1 MTPIEKPSQLPMAI
15 GEALKSA
22 FPQLRVGNH
31 QDFNGAADKTGVL
44 ISVERN
50 GPGVRSLE
58 GRKAHALSVSL
69 KAMVA
74 SGSAP
79 FDACDLASQLMDLAV
94 DNRWG
99 LAPDQ
104 CDLPT
109 LIVAAPSA
117 LASAQ
122 MDYDTWTVSFIQTLY
137 LGPLLLEDP
146 TGKPLFARTW
156 EVSDINDPD
165 QYRPL
170 QE

>member
-1 MTPIEKPSQLPMAI
+1 MTLIEKPSQLPVAI
-15 GEALKSA
+15 GQALKSA

-31 QDFNGAADKTGVL
+31 QDFVGTGDKTGVL

-50 GPGVRSLE
+50 GPNVRSLE

-69 KAMVA
+69 RVTVA
-74 SGSAP
+74 GGAAP
-79 FDACDLASQLMDLAV
+79 FDACDLASQLMDLTL

-99 LAPDQ
+99 LPPDQ

-109 LIVAAPSA
+109 AIVAAPTA
-117 LASAQ
+117 LTGAET
-122 MDYDTWTVSFIQTLY
+122 DYDAWTVSFSQNLY
-137 LGPLLLEDP
+137 FGPSLLEDP
-146 TGKPLFARTW
+146 TGTPLFAHTW
-156 EVSDINDPD
+156 EVSDIDDPN

>member
-1 MTPIEKPSQLPMAI
+1 MTRIEKPSQLPVAI
-15 GEALKSA
+15 AQALKIA

-31 QDFNGAADKTGVL
+31 QDFQNAGDKTGVL
-44 ISVERN
+44 ITVERN
-50 GPGVRSLE
+50 GPGIRSLE

-69 KAMVA
+69 KAVVA

-79 FDACDLASQLMDLAV
+79 FDACDLASQLMDLAL

-99 LAPDQ
+99 LPAEQ

-109 LIVAAPSA
+109 AIVAAPLIQTSA
-117 LASAQ
+117 ET
-122 MDYDTWTVSFIQTLY
+122 DYDTWTVSFIQNLY
-137 LGPLLLEDP
+137 LGPPLLEDP
-146 TGKPLFARTW
+146 TGTPLFACTW
-156 EVSDINDPD
+156 EVSNINDPD

>member
-1 MTPIEKPSQLPMAI
+1 MTVIEKPSQLPTAI
-15 GEALKSA
+15 AEVLKGA
-22 FPQLRVGNH
+22 FPQLRVGNY
-31 QDFNGAADKTGVL
+31 QDFIATGDETGVL

-50 GPGVRSLE
+50 GPGVRAFD
-58 GRKAHALSVSL
+58 GRKAHVLSVSL
-69 KAMVA
+69 KTTAA
-74 SGSAP
+74 NGAAP
-79 FDACDLASQLMDLAV
+79 FDACDLASQLMDLAL

-99 LAPDQ
+99 LPPDQ

-109 LIVAAPSA
+109 AIVAAPSA
-117 LASAQ
+117 LASAET
-122 MDYDTWTVSFIQTLY
+122 DYDAWTVSFTQTLY

-146 TGKPLFARTW
+146 TGKPMFARTW

>member
-1 MTPIEKPSQLPMAI
+1 MTSIEKPSQLPIAI
-15 GEALKSA
+15 GEALKGA

-31 QDFNGAADKTGVL
+31 QDFQGTGDKTGVL
-44 ISVERN
+44 ITVERN

-69 KAMVA
+69 MARVA

-79 FDACDLASQLMDLAV
+79 YDACDLASQLMDLAL

-99 LAPDQ
+99 LPPDQ

-109 LIVAAPSA
+109 AIVAAPTA
-117 LASAQ
+117 LTGAET
-122 MDYDTWTVSFIQTLY
+122 DYDTWTVSFSQNLY
-137 LGPLLLEDP
+137 FGPSLLEDP
-146 TGKPLFARTW
+146 TGTPLFARTW
-156 EVSDINDPD
+156 EVSDIDDPN

>member
-1 MTPIEKPSQLPMAI
+1 MTLIEKPSELPKAI
-15 GEALKSA
+15 GEALKGA
-22 FPQLRVGNH
+22 FPQLRVGTH
-31 QDFNGAADKTGVL
+31 QDFSGAGDKTGVL

-50 GPGVRSLE
+50 GPGTRSLE

-69 KAMVA
+69 RAMVA

-79 FDACDLASQLMDLAV
+79 FDACDLASQLMDLAL

-99 LAPDQ
+99 LPPDQ

-109 LIVAAPSA
+109 TIVAAPST
-117 LASAQ
+117 LTSAET
-122 MDYDTWTVSFIQTLY
+122 DYDTWTVSFSQNLY

-146 TGKPLFARTW
+146 TGTPLFARTW
-156 EVSDINDPD
+156 EVTDIDDPG

>member
-1 MTPIEKPSQLPMAI
+1 MTLIEKVSQLPMAI
-15 GEALKSA
+15 EAALKSA
-22 FPQLRVGNH
+22 FPQLHVGNH
-31 QDFNGAADKTGVL
+31 HDFTGPGDTTGVL
-44 ISVERN
+44 ISMERN

-74 SGSAP
+74 SESAP
-79 FDACDLASQLMDLAV
+79 FEACDLASQLMDLAL

-99 LAPDQ
+99 LPPDQ

-109 LIVAAPSA
+109 AIVAAPAAPSGGDT
-117 LASAQ
+117 
-122 MDYDTWTVSFIQTLY
+122 DYDTWTVSFSQTLY
-137 LGPLLLEDP
+137 LGPPLLEDP
-146 TGKPLFARTW
+146 AGKPLFAYTW
-156 EVSDINDPD
+156 EVSNIDDPD

>member
-1 MTPIEKPSQLPMAI
+1 MTLLEKPSQLPAAI
-15 GEALKSA
+15 GDALKSA
-22 FPQLRVGNH
+22 FPQLHVGNH
-31 QDFNGAADKTGVL
+31 QDFPGTGDKAGIL

-50 GPGVRSLE
+50 GPGVRSLA

-74 SGSAP
+74 IGSAP
-79 FDACDLASQLMDLAV
+79 FDACDLASQLMDLTL

-99 LAPDQ
+99 LPPDQ
-104 CDLPT
+104 CDLPAA
-109 LIVAAPSA
+109 IVAAPSA
-117 LASAQ
+117 PTSAET
-122 MDYDTWTVSFIQTLY
+122 DYDTWTVSFTQNLY

-146 TGKPLFARTW
+146 TGTPLFARTW

>member
-1 MTPIEKPSQLPMAI
+1 MTLLEKPSQLPVAI
-15 GEALKSA
+15 ADALKSA
-22 FPQLRVGNH
+22 FPQLLVGNH
-31 QDFNGAADKTGVL
+31 QDFAGTGETTGIL

-50 GPGVRSLE
+50 GPGVRSLA

-69 KAMVA
+69 KAMAA
-74 SGSAP
+74 SGAAP
-79 FDACDLASQLMDLAV
+79 FDACDLASQLMDLAL

-99 LAPDQ
+99 LPPDQ

-109 LIVAAPSA
+109 AIVAAPSG
-117 LASAQ
+117 LIGVET
-122 MDYDTWTVSFIQTLY
+122 DYDTWTVSFTQNLY
-137 LGPLLLEDP
+137 LGPSLLDDP

-156 EVSDINDPD
+156 EVTNIDDPD